1 MELSLSILVMQS
13 AEHILLVKPSRF
25 LFNTETAGSNTF
37 QQDMSGDAGA
47 FSATAIREFEV
58 FEETLRSAGVNVIVF
73 EDTAQPQKPD
83 ALFPNN
89 WVSFHHDGRVLL
101 YPMFA
106 PNRRA
111 ERRPDII
118 QKLKEHFYVKE
129 IIDLSS
135 HEQEGKF
142 LEGTGSI
149 VFDHINRLAYA
160 CISPRTNKELFLKVC
175 GLLDYK
181 PFYFHAGDRGGMA
194 IYHTNVMMC
203 VAEKFALVCLE
214 SIAEPGEKKLTS
226 EALAESG
233 HTIIDISIPQMNHF
247 AGNMLAV
254 KNKQDRD
261 VLVMSQSAW
270 DVLTGKQR
278 DLIGR
283 FCSPLPI
290 PVKTIESIGGGS
302 ARCMMAEVFLPL
314 KKKNANEIK
323 T

>member
-37 QQDMSGDAGA
+37 QQDKSGDAGA
-47 FSATAIREFEV
+47 FSASAIREFEV
-58 FEETLRSAGVNVIVF
+58 FEETLRSAGINVIVF
-73 EDTAQPQKPD
+73 EDTEQPQKPD
-83 ALFPNN
+83 AIFPNN

-118 QKLKEHFYVKE
+118 QKLKQHFDVKE

-135 HEQEGKF
+135 YEQDGKF

-149 VFDHINRLAYA
+149 VFDHVNRLAYA

-175 GLLDYK
+175 ALLDYK
-181 PFYFHAGDRGGMA
+181 PLYFHARDRGGVA

-203 VAEKFALVCLE
+203 LAEKFAMVCLE
-214 SIAEPGEKKLTS
+214 SIAGAGEKKLIS
-226 EALAESG
+226 GALAESG
-233 HTIIDISIPQMNHF
+233 HTIIDISIPQMNQF

-254 KNKQDRD
+254 KNNEGHD

-270 DVLTGKQR
+270 DALTGEQR

-283 FCSPLPI
+283 FCKPLPM
-290 PVKTIESIGGGS
+290 PLKTIEGIGGGS
-302 ARCMMAEVFLPL
+302 ARCMMAEIFLPL
-314 KKKNANEIK
+314 KQENADDGK